1 MTSGIYGYWDNLN
14 DEIVYVG
21 QAVNIKLRHNEHYS
35 PARYNAQTINRV
47 IQNNKERYGLVV
59 LKKCNIDDLDY
70 WERTLIALFNPKFNY
85 TDGGEGSRG
94 FKHSEETKQKL
105 SEMLS
110 GENSYNYGRK
120 FTEEHRRKISESN
133 KGNQAFLGKKHAEET
148 KQKIREANL
157 GRTFSAESRKKMSE
171 AQSKTNNTT
180 GFYLVSKKK
189 HSKYR
194 QGFMW
199 GYNYVDDDGK
209 RKSLFSI
216 SLPKLEE
223 KVKSKGLRWE
233 IIDEELAKK
242 TIEEDKNVKIEYDK
256 PHVHSLKTTT
266 TGIFHLTK
274 RNCPSCDQGF
284 IWGYKWIENG
294 KIKTMSSVSL
304 TKLKEMVLKKGL
316 PWEIIDEELAK
327 KTIKEESTFNP

>member
-1 MTSGIYGYWDNLN
+1 MKSGIYGYWDNLK
-14 DEIVYVG
+14 DEVVYVG
-21 QAVNIKLRHNEHYS
+21 QAFDIKIRHNEHLS
-35 PARYNAQTINRV
+35 PSRYDAQTINRV
-47 IQNNKERYGLVV
+47 LQNNKERYELIV
-59 LKKCNIDDLDY
+59 LKECGIDDLNF
-70 WERTLIALFNPKFNY
+70 WEMTLIALFDPKFNY
-85 TDGGEGSRG
+85 TEGGEGSRG
-94 FKHSEETKQKL
+94 FRHSEETKQKL

-120 FTEEHRRKISESN
+120 FSESHKKKIGESN
-133 KGNQAFLGKKHAEET
+133 KGYQKFLGKIHTEET

-157 GRTFSAESRKKMSE
+157 GRTFSDETRKKMSE
-171 AQSKTNNTT
+171 AQIKNTST
-180 GFYLVSKKK
+180 GFYLVSKKE

-199 GYNYVDDDGK
+199 AYNYLDEVDGK

-233 IIDEELAKK
+233 IIDEELAKQ
-242 TIEEDKNVKIEYDK
+242 TIEEDKNVKVEYDK
-256 PHVHSLKTTT
+256 PYVHSLKTTT

-274 RNCPSCDQGF
+274 RDCPSCDQGF

-294 KIKTMSSVSL
+294 KKKTMSSVSL
-304 TKLKEMVLKKGL
+304 TKLKEKVLRKGL
-316 PWEIIDEELAK
+316 PWKIIDEELAK
-327 KTIKEESTFNP
+327 KTLQEDKK